1 FAFNSLLGGGQLLNA
16 IYFRNLEAL
25 QDVAPTAANEK
36 LIRGYIGSLDKHP
49 AGFADRH
56 GLLHNFINPHH
67 YDALFVWPFSQVVAT
82 KLRLPHAKVRSILRP
97 FRFYRS
103 HPFKGKGYTP
113 DVHGAPNLYYDDN
126 VWIGLD

>member
-1 FAFNSLLGGGQLLNA
+1 MRTASTRALLNA

-56 GLLHNFINPHH
+56 GLLVRTVLLLLRR
-67 YDALFVWPFSQVVAT
+67 D
-82 KLRLPHAKVRSILRP
+82 LRLHLA
-97 FRFYRS
+97 
-103 HPFKGKGYTP
+103 G
-113 DVHGAPNLYYDDN
+113 
-126 VWIGLD
+126 